1 MMVPWWARNA
11 RPDRGTDAYGQG
23 CRDSGFHDR
32 GHQAIWPSPVAFI
45 VLPLVSAF
53 LVDIANA
60 IVIRTIINFQGP
72 NMPDLLIELFSEEIP
87 ARMQTRAGED
97 LKKRIT
103 DGLVEA
109 GLTYASAAALTTPRR
124 LTLAVEGLLAE
135 SPMVREER
143 KGPRVG
149 APDKAIEG
157 FLRGAGLTR
166 EQLEE
171 RETPKGAA
179 YFATIE
185 HPGRPAARIVAEVLE
200 TTIRNFPWPKS
211 MRWGSGSMR
220 WVRPLHSILCILT
233 DETGVQVVPLE
244 VEGIASGDTT
254 EGHRF
259 MAPDRFTVTSFED
272 YAIKLKRACVVLSPN
287 ERARHIWNDAQ
298 NLAFAAGL
306 EMVEDKGLLAEVAG
320 LVEWPVVLMGQIDGD
335 FLDLPSGVLQ
345 TSMKQHQKFF
355 SVRNPGTGR
364 IERFI
369 TVANRETADN
379 GATILAGNQKVL
391 SARLAD
397 ARFFWENDLRTARS
411 DIGQWTRALENVTF
425 HNKLGTQAE
434 RIDRIAALAREL
446 APVTGADADQAEKA
460 ARLAKADLSSGMVY
474 EFPELQGLMG
484 RYYIEA
490 AGEDAAV
497 AAVAPEHYS
506 PLGPSDDVPTAP
518 LSVTVALAD
527 KLDTLT
533 GFWAIDEKPTGS
545 KDPFALRRAALG
557 VIRLVLENS
566 IRNNLYPTFQ
576 RLIIAHRINSR
587 LRNLN
592 KTNVTLE
599 DVRTGRIDQAY
610 AAKVAQEHLGTD
622 DAEALTDELFGK
634 FENLLS
640 FFHDRLKVFL
650 RDEGIRHDIIDAC
663 IAMDGNDD
671 LNLLVKRARALNVVI
686 ATEDGENLVQGFKR
700 ANNILTQAEEKDG
713 VEYAC
718 GADVKFAET
727 DSEKALFGALD
738 QARVQIDPALKAEDF
753 PTAMAAMAALR
764 APVDAFFDD
773 VQVNTDNDIL
783 RRNRLNLLSQIRKV
797 CSSVADLNR
806 IEG

>member
-1 MMVPWWARNA
+1 
-11 RPDRGTDAYGQG
+11 
-23 CRDSGFHDR
+23 
-32 GHQAIWPSPVAFI
+32 
-45 VLPLVSAF
+45 
-53 LVDIANA
+53 
-60 IVIRTIINFQGP
+60 
-72 NMPDLLIELFSEEIP
+72 MPDLLIELFSEEIP
-87 ARMQTRAGED
+87 ARMQARAGED

-124 LTLAVEGLLAE
+124 LTLAIEGLLAE
-135 SPMVREER
+135 SPTIREER
-143 KGPRVG
+143 KGPKVG

-166 EQLEE
+166 DQLEE
-171 RETPKGAA
+171 RDTPKGAV

-185 HPGRPAARIVAEVLE
+185 KAGRPAAEIIAEVLE
-200 TTIRNFPWPKS
+200 ATIRNFPWPKS
-211 MRWGSGSMR
+211 MRWGAGSMR

-233 DETGVQVVPLE
+233 DEAGVQVVPLK
-244 VEGIASGDTT
+244 VEGITSGDTT

-259 MAPDRFTVTSFED
+259 MAPNRFSVTSFED
-272 YAIKLKRACVVLSPN
+272 YAAKLKRAFVVLSPE
-287 ERARHIWNDAQ
+287 ERVEHIWNDAQ
-298 NLAFAAGL
+298 NMAFAAGL
-306 EMVEDKGLLAEVAG
+306 EVVDDKGLLTEVAG
-320 LVEWPVVLMGQIDGD
+320 LVEWPVVLMGQIDEE
-335 FLDLPSGVLQ
+335 FLELPPEVLQ
-345 TSMKQHQKFF
+345 TSMKEHQKFF
-355 SVRNPGTGR
+355 SVKNPKTGR

-397 ARFFWENDLRTARS
+397 AKFFWENDLRIAKS
-411 DIGQWTRALENVTF
+411 DITQWTRALENVTF
-425 HNKLGTQAE
+425 QNKLGTQAE

-460 ARLAKADLSSGMVY
+460 ARLAKADLNSEMVY

-484 RYYIEA
+484 RYYIES

-497 AAVAPEHYS
+497 AAVAQEHYS

-545 KDPFALRRAALG
+545 KDPFALRRSALG
-557 VIRLVLENS
+557 VIRLIV
-566 IRNNLYPTFQ
+566 NNDL
-576 RLIIAHRINSR
+576 R
-587 LRNLN
+587 LRLDRFFDSQLVRAESAINDALPE
-592 KTNVTLE
+592 TNVRDLLAEIAEHGVFGASFQTVKEKLE
-599 DVRTGRIDQAY
+599 GLP
-610 AAKVAQEHLGTD
+610 AKAFLELEKKVPDASD
-622 DAEALTDELFGK
+622 D
-634 FENLLS
+634 LLS

-650 RDEGIRHDIIDAC
+650 RDEGIRHDVIDAC
-663 IAMDGNDD
+663 IAMEGNDD
-671 LNLLVKRARALNVVI
+671 LNLLVKRARALNAVI

-700 ANNILTQAEEKDG
+700 ANNILSQAEEKDG
-713 VEYAC
+713 VEYSY

-727 DSEKALFGALD
+727 DSEKALFAALD
-738 QARVQIDPALKAEDF
+738 AAEAKIDPALKAEDF
-753 PTAMAAMAALR
+753 PAAMAAMAELR
-764 APVDAFFDD
+764 GPVDAFFED

-797 CSSVADLNR
+797 CSSVADLTR

>member
-1 MMVPWWARNA
+1 
-11 RPDRGTDAYGQG
+11 
-23 CRDSGFHDR
+23 
-32 GHQAIWPSPVAFI
+32 
-45 VLPLVSAF
+45 
-53 LVDIANA
+53 
-60 IVIRTIINFQGP
+60 
-72 NMPDLLIELFSEEIP
+72 MPDLLIELFSEEIP
-87 ARMQTRAGED
+87 ARMQTRAGDE

-109 GLTYASAAALTTPRR
+109 GLTYAGAAALTTPRR
-124 LTLAVEGLLAE
+124 LTLAVEGVLSE
-135 SPMVREER
+135 SPTIREER
-143 KGPRVG
+143 KGPKVG

-171 RETPKGAA
+171 RDTPKGAV

-185 HPGRPAARIVAEVLE
+185 KAGRPAAEIVAEVLDA
-200 TTIRNFPWPKS
+200 TIRNFPWPKS
-211 MRWGSGSMR
+211 MRWGSGPMR
-220 WVRPLHSILCILT
+220 WVRPLHSILCILS
-233 DETGVQVVPLE
+233 DETGAQVVPLE
-244 VEGIASGDTT
+244 IEGIKAGDTT
-254 EGHRF
+254 AGHRF
-259 MAPDRFTVTSFED
+259 MAPNRFSVTSFED
-272 YAIKLKRACVVLSPN
+272 YAAQLKRAFVVLSPE
-287 ERARHIWNDAQ
+287 ERAEHIWNDAQ
-298 NLAFAAGL
+298 NMGFAAGL
-306 EMVEDKGLLAEVAG
+306 EVVEDKGLLAEVAG
-320 LVEWPVVLMGQIDGD
+320 LVEWPVVLMGRIDEE
-335 FLDLPSGVLQ
+335 FLELPPEVLQ
-345 TSMKQHQKFF
+345 TSMKEHQKFF
-355 SVRNPGTGR
+355 SVKNPKTGR

-397 ARFFWENDLRTARS
+397 AKFFWENDLRVAKS
-411 DIGQWTRALENVTF
+411 DITQWTRALENVTF

-446 APVTGADADQAEKA
+446 APVTSADADQAEKA
-460 ARLAKADLSSGMVY
+460 ARLAKADLSSEMVY

-490 AGEDAAV
+490 AGEDVAV
-497 AAVAPEHYS
+497 AAVAQEHYS

-557 VIRLVLENS
+557 FVRLALENDLHLNDTLS
-566 IRNNLYPTFQ
+566 FREFLAMGYNGHLYPNPWRRMGKPMGEWNDQDRKDHKAALALYDPEKT
-576 RLIIAHRINSR
+576 LKII
-587 LRNLN
+587 
-592 KTNVTLE
+592 E
-599 DVRTGRIDQAY
+599 D
-610 AAKVAQEHLGTD
+610 
-622 DAEALTDELFGK
+622 
-634 FENLLS
+634 LLS

-671 LNLLVKRARALNVVI
+671 LNLLVKRARALNAVI

-713 VEYAC
+713 VEYSY

-727 DSEKALFGALD
+727 DSEKALFAALD
-738 QARVQIDPALKAEDF
+738 QAQKQIDPALKAEDF
-753 PTAMAAMAALR
+753 PTAMAAMASLR
-764 APVDAFFDD
+764 APVDAFFED

-783 RRNRLNLLSQIRKV
+783 RRNRLNLLSQIRTI
-797 CSSVADLNR
+797 CSSVADLTK